1 MHADMARQDRGR
13 LLALEL
19 FDNMKEVKKWN
30 IRASSVN
37 RHKNKPYPENS
48 FVPRLSAD
56 LRGFLENLITIPLF
70 SSAMWNWKSTGN
82 PLLGI
87 TLKGI

>member
-30 IRASSVN
+30 IRV
-37 RHKNKPYPENS
+37 HQ
-48 FVPRLSAD
+48 V
-56 LRGFLENLITIPLF
+56 
-70 SSAMWNWKSTGN
+70 
-82 PLLGI
+82 
-87 TLKGI
+87 